1 MKTKNILE
9 LTLELFKVKYTDLYT
24 SKLYNEHPYRN
35 SLFGLSEMLSNYNI
49 ENEGLKIKNRDELS
63 LLQTPFVA
71 KLEKELVII
80 LKLTDTEVFLIW
92 EGREISI
99 PINEFISIWDGNILW
114 IKATENSIE
123 PQYKEHRMTALL
135 IDTPKWILTTAFG
148 IIFLISFF
156 INNIYSYWGM
166 SSLLA
171 INLVGTYIGYLL
183 LLKQS
188 NIQNKLTTKICS
200 LSKKSNCD
208 SVLNS
213 NAAKLFGIIGWSEI
227 GFGYFISNI
236 IILSLCPQLINYL
249 ALINICALPYTIWSI
264 WYQKVKIKQWCPLC
278 LIVQLLLWFIFIID
292 ILFSN
297 ISLPQFSIIAIL
309 LTGCIYA
316 VPFFTINILLRGL
329 KDDENTQKLKGE
341 INTLKMKDEVFG
353 ALLKEEAYY
362 KTDHSTSQ
370 ILWGNKDAKTL
381 VTIITNPHC
390 GPCSQMHKRIEKLL
404 EKYGDE
410 LCIQY
415 IFSSFSED
423 LDKSSIFLISIYL
436 YSELS
441 LEKKKKIYDEWF
453 GWGRNNAEEFF
464 TKYALSAEDIKV
476 KAEYNKHKE
485 FMKNAEINGTPTILF
500 NGYELPEEYELEDI
514 GYFIDSKI

>member
-9 LTLELFKVKYTDLYT
+9 LTLELLKVKHTDMYT
-24 SKLYNEHPYRN
+24 SKLYNEHPYKN

-49 ENEGLKIKNRDELS
+49 KNEGLKIKNKNELS
-63 LLQTPFVA
+63 LLQTPFIT
-71 KLEKELVII
+71 KIEKELVVV
-80 LKLTDTEVFLIW
+80 LELTDSEVFLIW
-92 EGREISI
+92 KEREASI
-99 PINEFISIWDGNILW
+99 PTDEFIRIWDGNILW

-135 IDTPKWILTTAFG
+135 STTPKWILTTAFG
-148 IIFLISFF
+148 IIFLIGFF
-156 INNIYSYWGM
+156 INNIYSYWGT
-166 SSLLA
+166 SFLLA
-171 INLVGTYIGYLL
+171 INLIGAYIGYLL
-183 LLKQS
+183 ILKQS
-188 NIQNKLTTKICS
+188 NIQNKLTKKICS

-208 SVLNS
+208 NVLSS

-236 IILSLCPQLINYL
+236 TILTLCPQLINYL

-264 WYQKVKIKQWCPLC
+264 WYQKFKVKQWCPLC
-278 LIVQLLLWFIFIID
+278 LIVQLLLWFIFVTN
-292 ILFSN
+292 ILFSY
-297 ISLPQFSIIAIL
+297 IILPQFSVTAIL
-309 LTGCIYA
+309 FVGCIYA
-316 VPFFTINILLRGL
+316 VPLFTINILLQGL

-341 INTLKMKDEVFG
+341 INTLKMKDEVFV

-415 IFSSFSED
+415 IFSSFSDD
-423 LDKSSIFLISIYL
+423 LDKSSIFLISVYL
-436 YSELS
+436 YSELGI
-441 LEKKKKIYDEWF
+441 EKKKKIYNEWF
-453 GWGRNNAEEFF
+453 EWGRNKPGEFF
-464 TKYALSAEDIKV
+464 DKYALSTEDIKV
-476 KAEYNKHKE
+476 KKEHDKHKE
-485 FMKNAEINGTPTILF
+485 FMKNAEINGTPTILL
-500 NGYELPEEYELEDI
+500 NGYELPEGYELEDI